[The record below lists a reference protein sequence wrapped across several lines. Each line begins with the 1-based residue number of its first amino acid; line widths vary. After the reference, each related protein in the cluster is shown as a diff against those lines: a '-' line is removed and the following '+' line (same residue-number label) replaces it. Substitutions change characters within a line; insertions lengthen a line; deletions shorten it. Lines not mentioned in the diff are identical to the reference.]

1 MLNFIESFVCVC
13 NFVLTEIQITLWSV
27 LALGLF
33 QLTFVALSL
42 DKKDLA
48 SVHSVEDLEN
58 APFQP
63 RKRGEL
69 LLLEVPGLTRFTAN
83 HILVGL
89 KRTVYF
95 SSETSE

>member
-1 MLNFIESFVCVC
+1 VC
-13 NFVLTEIQITLWSV
+13 NFVLTEIQLIKRSV
-27 LALGLF
+27 FVLELF
-33 QLTFVALSL
+33 QLTFVSLPL

-83 HILVGL
+83 HVLVGL

-95 SSETSE
+95 SSEASK

>member
-1 MLNFIESFVCVC
+1 VS
-13 NFVLTEIQITLWSV
+13 TEIQIIRRSV
-27 LALGLF
+27 FALELF
-33 QLTFVALSL
+33 QLTFVALPL
-42 DKKDLA
+42 DKTDLA

-58 APFQP
+58 ARFQP

-83 HILVGL
+83 HVLVGL

>member
-1 MLNFIESFVCVC
+1 MCVCVFVC
-13 NFVLTEIQITLWSV
+13 NYVLTEIQLIERSV
-27 LALGLF
+27 FALEFF
-33 QLTFVALSL
+33 QLTFIALPL

-63 RKRGEL
+63 RKTGEL
-69 LLLEVPGLTRFTAN
+69 LLLEVPGLSRFTAN
-83 HILVGL
+83 HVLVGL

-95 SSETSE
+95 SSETSK

>member
-1 MLNFIESFVCVC
+1 VS
-13 NFVLTEIQITLWSV
+13 TEIQIIKRSV
-27 LALGLF
+27 FALELF

-42 DKKDLA
+42 DKTDLA

-58 APFQP
+58 APFHP
-63 RKRGEL
+63 RKMGEL

-83 HILVGL
+83 HVLVGL

>member
-1 MLNFIESFVCVC
+1 MC
-13 NFVLTEIQITLWSV
+13 NFVFTEIQLIERSV
-27 LALGLF
+27 FALGLF
-33 QLTFVALSL
+33 QLTFIPLSL

-83 HILVGL
+83 HVLVGL

>member
-1 MLNFIESFVCVC
+1 MCVC
-13 NFVLTEIQITLWSV
+13 NFVSTEIQIIKRSV
-27 LALGLF
+27 FALELF

-42 DKKDLA
+42 DKTNLA

-83 HILVGL
+83 HVLVGL